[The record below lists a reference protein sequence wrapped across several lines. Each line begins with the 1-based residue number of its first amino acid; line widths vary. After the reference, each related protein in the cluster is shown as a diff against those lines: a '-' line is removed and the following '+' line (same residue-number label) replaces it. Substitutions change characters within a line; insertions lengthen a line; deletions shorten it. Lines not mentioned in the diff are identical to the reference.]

1 MQTLRLVTATLLTVL
16 LVAFSA
22 TAEVPPGM
30 AKATFVVH
38 CYDVGAHALEAKPG
52 VLSVERGWSG
62 SREVDRV
69 VYNPKEV
76 SIIQL
81 EAWLKAADTYV
92 STLEQT
98 ISAEPAKEMSQ

>member
-1 MQTLRLVTATLLTVL
+1 MQTARLVIITLLAVL
-16 LVAFSA
+16 MVVFSA
-22 TAEVPPGM
+22 TAELPPGM

-38 CYDVGAHALEAKPG
+38 CYDVGAHALDGKPG
-52 VLSVERGWSG
+52 VISVERGWSG

-76 SIIQL
+76 SITQL
-81 EAWLKAADTYV
+81 EDWLKAADTYV

-98 ISAEPAKEMSQ
+98 ISSEPAKEISK